1 MGVVAPGV
9 ASHACACHVPME
21 RRYTRLLR
29 THPNGVGLSRCY
41 ALFCDDVLN
50 DSTQASEYTIG
61 TDGGGS
67 VGGGSKSG
75 GQSMMS
81 GAQRSTISSCV
92 RVVLAVQWWG

>member
-1 MGVVAPGV
+1 MYLVGCSYAD
-9 ASHACACHVPME
+9 
-21 RRYTRLLR
+21 LLR

-50 DSTQASEYTIG
+50 DSTQASEYTVG
-61 TDGGGS
+61 ADGGS

-81 GAQRSTISSCV
+81 GAQRSTISGYV
-92 RVVLAVQWWG
+92 